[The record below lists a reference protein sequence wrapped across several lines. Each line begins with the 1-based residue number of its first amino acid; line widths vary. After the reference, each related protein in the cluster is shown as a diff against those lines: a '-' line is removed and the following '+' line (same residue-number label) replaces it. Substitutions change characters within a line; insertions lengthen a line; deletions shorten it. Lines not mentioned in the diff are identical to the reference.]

1 MAKIS
6 KVIYGGDV
14 LIDLTG
20 DSVTPEKL
28 LEGTTAHGKDGE
40 PITGTCTYDADT
52 GDGTVAEAE
61 ILEGKIAY
69 ARGNRITGTMPNRG
83 GWGAFIPNIKV
94 TDIRTAAVSIPQGY
108 HDGSGTVN
116 LDPDDL
122 MVLIPANIRE
132 GVTILGI
139 LGTMSGSEDL
149 KAQSKTVTPAKTSQK
164 VIPDTGYTHLSE
176 VTVNAIPYTS
186 TQNSAGGLTVTIL

>member
-6 KVIYGGDV
+6 KVIYGGEV

-40 PITGTCTYDADT
+40 LVTGTCTYDADT

-69 ARGNRITGTMPNRG
+69 ARGNKITGTMPNRG
-83 GWGAFIPNIKV
+83 GWGTFIPNIEIG
-94 TDIRTAAVSIPQGY
+94 DIPTAAVTIPQGY

-122 MVLIPANIRE
+122 RVLIPANIRE

-149 KAQSKTVTPAKTSQK
+149 KAQSKSVTPAKTAQK